1 MCDEHVQRAGAVA
14 QEVMHAPAEL
24 ADSVKLSVASAAV
37 AAILAIL
44 FRFACH

>member
-24 ADSVKLSVASAAV
+24 ADSVNAMQVPDCGAACV
-37 AAILAIL
+37 QRRGPTL
-44 FRFACH
+44 